1 MDKLRE
7 KYKSYSDEHL
17 LHMLANREDYIEEAI
32 QVIEALVA
40 ERKIDP
46 KKIENTLEEIQSIK
60 REKEKIENE
69 PLGSGMKILLIV
81 FPIIGI
87 IGMGMIQLH
96 YHEGGYEQKKADI
109 PKYMFLG
116 FLLWMII
123 AFIANT

>member
-1 MDKLRE
+1 MNKLRE
-7 KYKSYSDEHL
+7 KYKSFSDEQL
-17 LHMLANREDYIEEAI
+17 LNILANREDYVEEAI
-32 QVIEALVA
+32 QVIEELVA
-40 ERKIDP
+40 ERDIDQE
-46 KKIENTLEEIQSIK
+46 KIENTIEEIRFINQ
-60 REKEKIENE
+60 EKEKIQNE
-69 PLGSGMKILLIV
+69 PLGNGMKVLLLL

-123 AFIANT
+123 AFIANA

>member
-7 KYKSYSDEHL
+7 KYTSYSDEQL
-17 LHMLANREDYIEEAI
+17 LNILANREDYVEEAI
-32 QVIEALVA
+32 QVIEELVA
-40 ERKIDP
+40 ERDIDQE
-46 KKIENTLEEIQSIK
+46 KIENTLEEIHSINQE
-60 REKEKIENE
+60 REKIQYE
-69 PLGSGMKILLIV
+69 PLGMGMKILLLV

-116 FLLWMII
+116 FLIWMII
-123 AFIANT
+123 AFFANA